1 MDIWKRLDY
10 IGNSLSEFSYRD
22 VRSLMKMACAI
33 TLPHVYRLGWNW
45 CQLYHVQIVADLCCD
60 IYKQKDSSVMI
71 NPLYSY
77 LFIGNIVAR
86 KKKKRTSRK
95 VTVSMLDAV
104 YKTRLSNTQEHKYTT
119 LQDKIRTNHE
129 PFFRSAVREL

>member
-86 KKKKRTSRK
+86 KKKKEQAAKSRYRCWMRFTRRAFRTR
-95 VTVSMLDAV
+95 
-104 YKTRLSNTQEHKYTT
+104 RNTSIQPS
-119 LQDKIRTNHE
+119 KIKLEQTMNL
-129 PFFRSAVREL
+129 FSARP